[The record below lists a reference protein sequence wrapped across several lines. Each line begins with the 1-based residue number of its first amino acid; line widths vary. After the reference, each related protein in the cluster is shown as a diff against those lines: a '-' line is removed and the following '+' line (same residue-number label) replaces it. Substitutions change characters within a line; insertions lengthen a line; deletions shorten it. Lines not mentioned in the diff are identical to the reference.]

1 MLLDQRRFQDESFDF
16 VVSDDDLN
24 IGDLLYQFNGF
35 DAVAEV
41 AGAARLKIRSDA
53 IAQVLGFADIEDLAC
68 RVFVQID
75 AGRSGNFFE
84 FFVERH
90 DFREAGLSGFAR
102 NVVCVREVMW
112 LYRKSN
118 LDRSVWFAL
127 KPFTPKGVW

>member
-1 MLLDQRRFQDESFDF
+1 MLFDQRRFQDESLDF

-53 IAQVLGFADIEDLAC
+53 IAQVLGFADIEDLAG

-75 AGRSGNFFE
+75 AGRARNFFE
-84 FFVERH
+84 FFVESQCKLTPQRLRGDH
-90 DFREAGLSGFAR
+90 
-102 NVVCVREVMW
+102 
-112 LYRKSN
+112 RK
-118 LDRSVWFAL
+118 
-127 KPFTPKGVW
+127 